1 LQSQNKAKLYHYTC
15 IPHTH
20 AVYDMTYCIQI
31 VHRKHRWE
39 GVPNKKR
46 ACVNHLRLHLVH
58 ETCTND
64 SRVLKQEKPSK
75 DALEEHT
82 RTCLWMHGHSSVHY
96 IRQKHDDAV
105 WLCETE
111 LPQAVDYRSVL

>member
-1 LQSQNKAKLYHYTC
+1 
-15 IPHTH
+15 
-20 AVYDMTYCIQI
+20 M
-31 VHRKHRWE
+31 
-39 GVPNKKR
+39 
-46 ACVNHLRLHLVH
+46 
-58 ETCTND
+58 
-64 SRVLKQEKPSK
+64 LKQEELSK